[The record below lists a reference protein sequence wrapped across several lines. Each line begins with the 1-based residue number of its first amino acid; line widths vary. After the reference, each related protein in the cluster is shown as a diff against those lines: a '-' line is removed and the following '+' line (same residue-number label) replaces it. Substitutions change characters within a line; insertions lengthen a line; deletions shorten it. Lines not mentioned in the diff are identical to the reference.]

1 MCKFLRKSLSER
13 EFSTKVKVLEK
24 KVTKKITKAARAVK
38 RRMTIVPKHSEYSD
52 SYYMKDKKDSHT
64 VPSDLVLTGEVP
76 ISTSSIF
83 TLSLPDYLFSQRASE
98 DNLIKSYPIQT
109 NDGEVSIKTLASI
122 KRQEDYNQRFPDG
135 EILR

>member
-24 KVTKKITKAARAVK
+24 KVTNKITKAARAVK

-52 SYYMKDKKDSHT
+52 SYYMKDKKDSQK
-64 VPSDLVLTGEVP
+64 VPSDLVLTSV
-76 ISTSSIF
+76 STSSIF

-98 DNLIKSYPIQT
+98 DTLIKSYPIQP